1 MYWVQSFLVSL
12 SVAEYFFKTIA
23 LTASNY
29 VSLGWL
35 QLQSSFPR
43 HPVCLFF
50 SHFHAVFFCVFVPLD
65 FQSWLQSPHAFS
77 LNTSSLNVSLSWRIT
92 RSVRQQC
99 LGSRLTGVRGPDKQR
114 WADMAADSLHEIPA
128 ADTQTNWAF
137 QTRDLHNVTCL
148 LAEV

>member
-1 MYWVQSFLVSL
+1 MYWVQTFLVSL

-92 RSVRQQC
+92 RSC
-99 LGSRLTGVRGPDKQR
+99 GSSVLAVVLPGWED
-114 WADMAADSLHEIPA
+114 
-128 ADTQTNWAF
+128 QTNNGEQTWQLTACTRFLPLTHKQTERFKHKTSITSHAF
-137 QTRDLHNVTCL
+137 
-148 LAEV
+148 